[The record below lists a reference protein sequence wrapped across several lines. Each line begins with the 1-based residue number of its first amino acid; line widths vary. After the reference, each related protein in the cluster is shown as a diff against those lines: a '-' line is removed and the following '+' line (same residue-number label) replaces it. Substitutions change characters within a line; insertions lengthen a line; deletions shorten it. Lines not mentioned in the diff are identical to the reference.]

1 MSAPSPASPSSSD
14 SQTSATPGPFGWLF
28 DNPYLLLVLT
38 TMMWAGHS
46 VVSRL
51 AVGEISP
58 ATLTLM
64 RWVIVASIMLSL
76 RRQGLREYWPLL
88 KPRIWY
94 LAGMGALGYTS
105 YNILLYWSAYTT
117 TAINISIINAAMPA
131 LILVGAWIMF
141 RQKVT
146 ALQWIGMLVS
156 MLGVL
161 LTGAKGDITHLLN
174 FTVNHGDILILIAV
188 IFYSGY
194 SVLLRKRPMV
204 PSLVFFAA
212 LTPAALLTSFIPLG
226 MEIAAGEF
234 YWPSFMGCMLLL
246 YIAIFPSLL
255 SQIFFMRA
263 VELIGAGRAGLFTNL
278 MPIFGAGLA
287 VLILGETLA
296 AYHIVALVLVIGGI
310 LLAEWK
316 RGAT

>member
-1 MSAPSPASPSSSD
+1 MSAPSSAD
-14 SQTSATPGPFGWLF
+14 SQASATAGPFGWIF

-38 TMMWAGHS
+38 TAMWAGHS

-146 ALQWIGMLVS
+146 ALQWVGMIVS
-156 MLGVL
+156 MVGVL
-161 LTGAKGDITHLLN
+161 LVGAKGDITHLVT
-174 FTVNHGDILILIAV
+174 FSVNHGDILILIAV

-226 MEIAAGEF
+226 FEIAAGEF
-234 YWPSFMGCMLLL
+234 YWPSFKGCILLL
-246 YIAIFPSLL
+246 YVAIFPSLL
-255 SQIFFMRA
+255 SQVFFMRA

-287 VLILGETLA
+287 VLILGEVLA

-316 RGAT
+316 RGAV

>member
-1 MSAPSPASPSSSD
+1 MAAPSSAD
-14 SQTSATPGPFGWLF
+14 SRTAGPFGWLF

-38 TMMWAGHS
+38 TAMWAGHS

-76 RRQGLREYWPLL
+76 RQRGLREYWPLL
-88 KPRIWY
+88 KPRLWY

-105 YNILLYWSAYTT
+105 YNILLYWSAYST

-131 LILVGAWIMF
+131 LILVGAWVMF
-141 RQKVT
+141 RQRVT
-146 ALQWIGMLVS
+146 VLQWVGMTVS
-156 MLGVL
+156 MVGVL
-161 LTGAKGDITHLLN
+161 LVGAKGDITHLLS
-174 FTVNHGDILILIAV
+174 FTVNHGDILILTAV
-188 IFYSGY
+188 ILYSGY
-194 SVLLRKRPMV
+194 SVLLRTRPMV

-226 MEIAAGEF
+226 FEVAAGEF
-234 YWPSFMGCMLLL
+234 FWPSLKGCLLLL
-246 YIAIFPSLL
+246 YVAIFPSLL
-255 SQIFFMRA
+255 SQVFFMRA

-296 AYHIVALVLVIGGI
+296 LYHVTALALVLGGI
-310 LLAEWK
+310 LLAEWRK
-316 RGAT
+316 PA